1 MINITTNPKK
11 QQYYIKNDIVYKIQN
26 VGAAD
31 NSCPTEI
38 VTVGVSSET
47 ENLPYIEV
55 FKSDDITQKSRFY
68 LDVLIE
74 AGDYYIDNG
83 TSKKVFK
90 RKTSADTCDERDTYY
105 YSYYK
110 QLCINQI
117 AKSIRSY
124 YTLDYSYFSS
134 NRSKLGIPLWMF
146 KDSEYGIKSNE
157 TVSDLEQIDFTEEFF
172 NKYKELAV
180 ENCIID
186 ESEKIIAKYSFN
198 KRIKKIEW
206 EDIQ

>member
-1 MINITTNPKK
+1 MINISPNPKK
-11 QQYYIKNDIVYKIQN
+11 QQYYIKNDIVYKIQS

-38 VTVGVSSET
+38 VGGVSSET
-47 ENLPYIEV
+47 NDLPYIEV
-55 FKSDDITQKSRFY
+55 YKSDDITQKSRFY
-68 LDVLIE
+68 LDVLIDV
-74 AGDYYIDNG
+74 GDYYIDNG
-83 TSKKVFK
+83 TGKKVFK
-90 RKTSADTCDERDTYY
+90 RKTSADTCYERDTYY

-117 AKSIRSY
+117 AESIRSY
-124 YTLDYSYFSS
+124 YTLDYNYFNS
-134 NRSKLGIPLWMF
+134 NRSKLGVPLWMF

-157 TVSDLEQIDFTEEFF
+157 TVSDLEQINFTEEFF

-206 EDIQ
+206 ENIQ

>member
-38 VTVGVSSET
+38 VMVGVSSET

-55 FKSDDITQKSRFY
+55 FKSDDITKRSRFY

-74 AGDYYIDNG
+74 AGDHYIDNG

-117 AKSIRSY
+117 VKSIHSY
-124 YTLDYSYFSS
+124 YGLNYSYFNS

-146 KDSEYGIKSNE
+146 KNSGYDIKSNE

>member
-11 QQYYIKNDIVYKIQN
+11 QQYYIKNDIVYKIQS

-38 VTVGVSSET
+38 VSGWVSSET
-47 ENLPYIEV
+47 EKLPYIEV
-55 FKSDDITQKSRFY
+55 FKNDDITQRSRFY

-83 TSKKVFK
+83 ASKKVFK
-90 RKTSADTCDERDTYY
+90 RKTSADTCNERDAYY
-105 YSYYK
+105 YSYYR

-117 AKSIRSY
+117 AESIRSY
-124 YTLDYSYFSS
+124 YTLDYSYFNS

-157 TVSDLEQIDFTEEFF
+157 TASDLGQIEFTEEFF

-206 EDIQ
+206 EKI

>member
-11 QQYYIKNDIVYKIQN
+11 QQYYIKNDIVYKIQS

-38 VTVGVSSET
+38 VRGWVSSET

-74 AGDYYIDNG
+74 VGDYYIDNG

-90 RKTSADTCDERDTYY
+90 RKTSADTCDERDAYY
-105 YSYYK
+105 CNYYK

-117 AKSIRSY
+117 AESIRSY
-124 YTLDYSYFSS
+124 YTLDYNYFNS

-157 TVSDLEQIDFTEEFF
+157 TVSDLEQIDFTEEIF

-180 ENCIID
+180 ENYIID

-206 EDIQ
+206 EKI

>member
-1 MINITTNPKK
+1 M
-11 QQYYIKNDIVYKIQN
+11 
-26 VGAAD
+26 
-31 NSCPTEI
+31 
-38 VTVGVSSET
+38 
-47 ENLPYIEV
+47 
-55 FKSDDITQKSRFY
+55 FKRDDITQKSRFY

-74 AGDYYIDNG
+74 VGDYYIDNG
-83 TSKKVFK
+83 TGKKVFK
-90 RKTSADTCDERDTYY
+90 RKTSADTCNERDAYY
-105 YSYYK
+105 YSYYR

-117 AKSIRSY
+117 AESIRSY
-124 YTLDYSYFSS
+124 YTLDYSYFNS

-157 TVSDLEQIDFTEEFF
+157 TASDLGQIEFTEEFF

-206 EDIQ
+206 EKI

>member
-38 VTVGVSSET
+38 VRVGVSSET

-74 AGDYYIDNG
+74 TGDYYIDNG
-83 TSKKVFK
+83 TGKKVFK
-90 RKTSADTCDERDTYY
+90 RKTSADTCNERDAYY
-105 YSYYK
+105 YSYYR

-117 AKSIRSY
+117 AESIRSY
-124 YTLDYSYFSS
+124 YTLDYSYFNS

-157 TVSDLEQIDFTEEFF
+157 TASDLGQIEFTEEFF

-206 EDIQ
+206 EKI

>member
-1 MINITTNPKK
+1 MR
-11 QQYYIKNDIVYKIQN
+11 
-26 VGAAD
+26 
-31 NSCPTEI
+31 
-38 VTVGVSSET
+38 VGVSSET

-55 FKSDDITQKSRFY
+55 FKSDDITQRSRFY

-83 TSKKVFK
+83 ASKKVFK

-117 AKSIRSY
+117 VKSIHSY
-124 YTLDYSYFSS
+124 YGLNYSYLNS

-146 KDSEYGIKSNE
+146 KNSGYDIKSNE

-172 NKYKELAV
+172 NKYKKLAV

>member
-11 QQYYIKNDIVYKIQN
+11 QQYYIKNDIVYKIQS

-38 VTVGVSSET
+38 VRVGVSSET

-74 AGDYYIDNG
+74 TGDYYIDNG
-83 TSKKVFK
+83 TGKKVFK
-90 RKTSADTCDERDTYY
+90 RKTSADTCNERDAYY
-105 YSYYK
+105 YSYYR

-117 AKSIRSY
+117 AESIRSY
-124 YTLDYSYFSS
+124 YTLDYSYFNS

-157 TVSDLEQIDFTEEFF
+157 TASDLGQIEFTEEFF

-206 EDIQ
+206 EKI

>member
-11 QQYYIKNDIVYKIQN
+11 QQYYIKNGIVYKIQS
-26 VGAAD
+26 VDAAD

-38 VTVGVSSET
+38 VRGGVSSET
-47 ENLPYIEV
+47 EKLPYIEV
-55 FKSDDITQKSRFY
+55 FKRDDITQKSRFY

-74 AGDYYIDNG
+74 TGDYYIDNG
-83 TSKKVFK
+83 TGKKVFK
-90 RKTSADTCDERDTYY
+90 RKTSADTCNERDAYY
-105 YSYYK
+105 YSYYR

-117 AKSIRSY
+117 AESIRSY
-124 YTLDYSYFSS
+124 YTLDYSYFNS

-157 TVSDLEQIDFTEEFF
+157 TASDLGQIEFTEEFF

-206 EDIQ
+206 EKI

>member
-38 VTVGVSSET
+38 VRVGVSSET

-90 RKTSADTCDERDTYY
+90 RKTSADTCNERDAYY
-105 YSYYK
+105 YSYYR

-117 AKSIRSY
+117 AESIRSY
-124 YTLDYSYFSS
+124 YTLDYSYFNS

-157 TVSDLEQIDFTEEFF
+157 TASDLGQIEFTEEFF

-206 EDIQ
+206 ENIQ

>member
-38 VTVGVSSET
+38 VRVGVSSET

-74 AGDYYIDNG
+74 TGDYYIDNG
-83 TSKKVFK
+83 TGKKVFK
-90 RKTSADTCDERDTYY
+90 RKTSADTCNERDAYY
-105 YSYYK
+105 YSYYR

-117 AKSIRSY
+117 AESIRSY
-124 YTLDYSYFSS
+124 YTLDYSYFNS

-157 TVSDLEQIDFTEEFF
+157 TASDLGQIEFTEEFF

>member
-38 VTVGVSSET
+38 VRVGVSSET

-55 FKSDDITQKSRFY
+55 FKSDDITKRSRFY

-117 AKSIRSY
+117 VKSMHSY
-124 YTLDYSYFSS
+124 YGLNYSYFNS

-157 TVSDLEQIDFTEEFF
+157 TISDLEQIDFTEEFF